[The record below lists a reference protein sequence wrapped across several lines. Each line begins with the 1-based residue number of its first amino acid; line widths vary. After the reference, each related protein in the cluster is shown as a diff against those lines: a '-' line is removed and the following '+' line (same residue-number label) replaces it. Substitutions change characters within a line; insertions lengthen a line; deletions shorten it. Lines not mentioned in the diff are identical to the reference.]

1 MSRTWFDMSFAA
13 REQLSQAPTR
23 PDETPF
29 ISIHPREDFPM
40 NKPCNYFNYLF
51 PALAILLAFACLGV
65 PARATAQDYCYRCEL
80 WEPPEEDED
89 PPPEEDEDP
98 PPEEHYFACRATE
111 KTAFEACEL
120 SRGGRQCSHSNR
132 PDGSSNCLIVLDPA
146 GRVYSAEFHRR
157 MQEAAPATNVL
168 PEVAR
173 HGCTGGIVRQR
184 YSPAR
189 IAELRS
195 GLRHVTI

>member
-23 PDETPF
+23 PDETSC
-29 ISIHPREDFPM
+29 ISIHPREGFPM
-40 NKPCNYFNYLF
+40 NKPFNYFNYLF
-51 PALAILLAFACLGV
+51 PALAILLAIACLGV
-65 PARATAQDYCYRCEL
+65 PARATAQDYCYECER
-80 WEPPEEDED
+80 WEPEEEDED
-89 PPPEEDEDP
+89 PPPPEEDEDP
-98 PPEEHYFACRATE
+98 PPHYFACRATE
-111 KTAFEACEL
+111 ETAFEACRL
-120 SRGGRQCSHSNR
+120 LRGGRQCSHSNR
-132 PDGSSNCLIVLDPA
+132 PGGSPNCLMVLDQA
-146 GRVYSAEFHRR
+146 GRVYSAELPRR

-195 GLRHVTI
+195 GLRHVKI